1 MEIRKYIGTQ
11 IFLHQIYII
20 LKLWIQ
26 QTSALKCK
34 FIFVALFKLDKIG
47 SPHFRPPLFSFFLHN
62 EKEKW
67 RAASEK
73 FKF

>member
-26 QTSALKCK
+26 QTSALKSK

-47 SPHFRPPLFSFFLHN
+47 SPHLLLPFSFFLHN

-73 FKF
+73 IKF